1 MLRSGLAWRDRKWD
15 GSEGIRVVTL
25 LSVLLQQYT
34 TAPFEYSSLSLSLS
48 LVSPALSLSLSLFFL
63 GDGVLYPAIH
73 EIHEIE

>member
-48 LVSPALSLSLSLFFL
+48 FLLHTLSLSLFFL